1 LWERSRKL
9 KPVVIIKP
17 LFYAVIQIFLS
28 LQMAEAD
35 GEGRTIIV
43 MIECGRYGSFA
54 VFAYNICGFLR
65 FSAVVEPHKCENGR
79 PIRLVICK

>member
-1 LWERSRKL
+1 LLWERSRKL
-9 KPVVIIKP
+9 KPVVVINP

-43 MIECGRYGSFA
+43 MIECGRYMVPSRSSLIIFA
-54 VFAYNICGFLR
+54 VFCGSLR
-65 FSAVVEPHKCENGR
+65 
-79 PIRLVICK
+79 L